1 MIARAFTDE
10 GVREFRGW
18 LAAARRDPT
27 LPPPRHLV
35 GDERLARPVAPHVT
49 VEPVRLHTKREAA
62 AYLER
67 ALAPLPD
74 DELARHAGLW
84 IWLSAF
90 FFDEVCPSRGGRRRV
105 HNDYYYVFEPH
116 NPRHY
121 YRHLLFVSWNVRR
134 LARGHDRV
142 FLDTPLWQLDKATEK
157 VMSKLYLTRIPSI
170 FEVIDRLYW
179 DATRGRVR
187 AGVLNPWPGSPGD
200 LTNRLP
206 LRIRQLEKTYD
217 LVSLDADRL
226 LELLG
231 DEFRRHDAAP
241 SS

>member
-1 MIARAFTDE
+1 MIARTFTDE
-10 GVREFRGW
+10 GIREFRGW
-18 LAAARRDPT
+18 LAAARRNPT
-27 LPPPRHLV
+27 LPPPRHLLD
-35 GDERLARPVAPHVT
+35 DERLAPPVAPPVT
-49 VEPVRLHTKREAA
+49 VEPARLRTKREAA
-62 AYLER
+62 AYLAR
-67 ALAPLPD
+67 AFASVPD
-74 DELARHAGLW
+74 DDLARHAGLW
-84 IWLSAF
+84 SWLSVF
-90 FFDEVCPSRGGRRRV
+90 FFDEICPPRGGRRRV

-134 LARGHDRV
+134 VAGGHDRV
-142 FLDTPLWQLDKATEK
+142 FLDTPLWRLDQATEK
-157 VMSKLYLTRIPSI
+157 VMSKLYLTRIPCI

-179 DATRGRVR
+179 DPERQRIRT
-187 AGVLNPWPGSPGD
+187 GVLNPWPGSPGD

-231 DEFRRHDAAP
+231 DEFRRQDAVP